1 MQWNHNLALALLGR
15 DWLGNERLKA
25 LACAESLPNGRFHV
39 KGLDNHGIPTTRSR
53 TRAATWSDDDIAAGR
68 SAAVHARQP
77 DSPAVRL
84 YRAVQAPEACW
95 LALGTERIAVLRIRD
110 TAVRAEPIVSPTA
123 QRLVRQKSVGKVL
136 RGVGRLVRDVATG
149 LQEDIG
155 RPPLHERPEDAV
167 LEFEFEAP
175 RAELLRV
182 ERCRQLAVGSASR
195 QVRLHFTDGS
205 WARIRTDV
213 DGVEALTLP
222 Y

>member
-15 DWLGNERLKA
+15 DWLGGERLKA
-25 LACAESLPNGRFHV
+25 LACAEALPAGRFHV
-39 KGLDNHGIPTTRSR
+39 KGLDAHGIPVARS
-53 TRAATWSDDDIAAGR
+53 TGAATWSDDDIAAGR
-68 SAAVHARQP
+68 GAAVHARQP
-77 DSPAVRL
+77 ESLGVRL

-95 LALGTERIAVLRIRD
+95 LALGVARIAVIRIRD

-123 QRLVRQKSVGKVL
+123 QRLVRQRSVGKVL
-136 RGVGRLVRDVATG
+136 RGVGRLMRDVASG

-175 RAELLRV
+175 RTELLRV
-182 ERCRQLAVGSASR
+182 ERCRQLAVGPATR
-195 QVRLHFTDGS
+195 QVRLHFTDDS

-213 DGVEALTLP
+213 DGAEALTLP